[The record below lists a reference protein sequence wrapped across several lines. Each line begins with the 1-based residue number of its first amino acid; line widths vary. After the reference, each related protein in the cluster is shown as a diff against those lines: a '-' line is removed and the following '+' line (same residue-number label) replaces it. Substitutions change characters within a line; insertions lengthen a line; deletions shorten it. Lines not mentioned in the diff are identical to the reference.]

1 MKVPTKSKITLREI
15 AEIGIFLDDYMEKY
29 RGTRSK
35 TYGRL
40 AAESMLDDQED
51 LIWDLREVWD
61 EYWPQVEP
69 MFNKN
74 GKLCAFVRRNLYEK
88 CT

>member
-1 MKVPTKSKITLREI
+1 MKPPTKSKVTLREI
-15 AEIGIFLDDYMEKY
+15 ARIGIFLDNYMEKY
-29 RGTRSK
+29 RGTRPK
-35 TYGRL
+35 TYGLL

-51 LIWDLREVWD
+51 LIWDLKEVYD

-74 GKLCAFVRRNLYEK
+74 GKLCAFVRRNLYDK
-88 CT
+88 M